1 MEDNRIIIGNLTTMR
16 KKVLGIKKKKYDN
29 FVMYN
34 FFY

>member
-1 MEDNRIIIGNLTTMR
+1 MEDNRIITGNLTTMR
-16 KKVLGIKKKKYDN
+16 KKVLGIKKKYDN